1 MTQNNN
7 FAYHILLGKKKA
19 LVSSTNQPMHAGSRR
34 IGVKTQTAKP
44 GVDYRPHLRARVLY
58 LV

>member
-1 MTQNNN
+1 
-7 FAYHILLGKKKA
+7 
-19 LVSSTNQPMHAGSRR
+19 
-34 IGVKTQTAKP
+34 VKTQTAKP